1 MSCSLQRGVAMAD
14 VKVIQGNRH
23 VKAHPYPP
31 GREPARWVPGDVI
44 LTHSEHGL
52 FGQLIRF
59 GESLRYRSVQDKPY
73 AWFNHAAVVI
83 SPGPHDGE
91 PRVAEALGSGIQKNP
106 ASKYRPQ
113 WFAYIDVNAD
123 QDDRDQIVQFAEREA
138 ELHEQYG
145 YLQIVSIT
153 AALLL
158 GGRLTIGMD
167 GSEICSA
174 LAAKSLRGA
183 GYWWERD
190 GQVVDET
197 YLTPADLAAGFHTE
211 KIRTK
216 RPMAAA
222 GA

>member
-1 MSCSLQRGVAMAD
+1 MVD

-23 VKAHPYPP
+23 VQAHPFPP
-31 GREPARWVPGDVI
+31 GQVPAQWVPGDVI

-59 GESLRYRSVQDKPY
+59 GESLRYRSEQDRPY

-83 SPGPHDGE
+83 SPDPHTGE
-91 PRVAEALGSGIQKNP
+91 PRVAEALSSGIQKNP
-106 ASKYRPQ
+106 ASKYRPE
-113 WFAYIDVNAD
+113 WFAYIDVGASKG
-123 QDDRDQIVQFAEREA
+123 DRDQIVQFAEREA
-138 ELHEQYG
+138 SLHEQYG
-145 YLQIVSIT
+145 FLQIASIT
-153 AALLL
+153 AALLV

-183 GYWWERD
+183 GYWWERS
-190 GQVVDET
+190 GHVVDET

-211 KIRTK
+211 QIRTSSLQG
-216 RPMAAA
+216 AAS
-222 GA
+222 